1 MKKGVRQKKHTVD
14 LKQPEMDPMI
24 HPSCGLNEV
33 FGAYCARE
41 EPWWHQV
48 SFCGASFNDSWNDT
62 MEKLPRKVWSIPKS
76 GFNAGNY
83 LSKYKVYCKSG
94 TFFLLEVMA
103 QRGCSKK
110 REEDLP
116 WNWRSRGVV
125 KCSTPVLVHG
135 LVYRI
140 LSISF
145 LPHLSTHI
153 FVVIF
158 VLANPFKQETS
169 RTKSSFFFNLDRMM
183 LAFMVV
189 NPTWNTHDNHLNMI
203 RASDW
208 NGLPT
213 VIQILPGKLI
223 QHHLWLMCQTY
234 PTLSSS
240 NFLAMFYGNEIT
252 FHVFLW
258 ILLLTVC
265 FFGLQVFN
273 LAFEAPLSQ

>member
-1 MKKGVRQKKHTVD
+1 MKYLEHIAQERSLGDTKCLSAALHLMMWFLEWHHGEIAKKSMVN
-14 LKQPEMDPMI
+14 
-24 HPSCGLNEV
+24 SNEWIQ
-33 FGAYCARE
+33 RWE
-41 EPWWHQV
+41 L
-48 SFCGASFNDSWNDT
+48 SF
-62 MEKLPRKVWSIPKS
+62 KV
-76 GFNAGNY
+76 
-83 LSKYKVYCKSG
+83 YKVYCKSG

-153 FVVIF
+153 LVVIF

-169 RTKSSFFFNLDRMM
+169 RTKSSCFFNLDRMM

-189 NPTWNTHDNHLNMI
+189 NPT
-203 RASDW
+203 
-208 NGLPT
+208 
-213 VIQILPGKLI
+213 
-223 QHHLWLMCQTY
+223 
-234 PTLSSS
+234 
-240 NFLAMFYGNEIT
+240 
-252 FHVFLW
+252 
-258 ILLLTVC
+258 
-265 FFGLQVFN
+265 
-273 LAFEAPLSQ
+273 